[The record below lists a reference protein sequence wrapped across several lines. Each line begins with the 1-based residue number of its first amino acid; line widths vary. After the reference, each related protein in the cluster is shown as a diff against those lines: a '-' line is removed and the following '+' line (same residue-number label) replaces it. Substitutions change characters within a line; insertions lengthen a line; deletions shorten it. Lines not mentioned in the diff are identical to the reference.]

1 MAKRYIFDKRDMKK
15 MFIKYGIL
23 FFIAF
28 IIILPLNVFVLSKHL
43 SYGMGIFIC
52 VFIALAIVLLGDLLI
67 YLYKKYKLEKSGNKN
82 KDE

>member
-15 MFIKYGIL
+15 KFIKYGVL

-28 IIILPLNVFVLSKHL
+28 LIILPLNLFVLADKVS
-43 SYGMGIFIC
+43 SGMSIFIC
-52 VFIALAIVLLGDLLI
+52 VFIALAVVLLGDYVI
-67 YLYKKYKLEKSGNKN
+67 YLFNKNKAEKSGNKE